1 LHPEAAFWYFVD
13 PQIKKYHMKTRSQSA
28 FTLIEMLVVI
38 SIIAVLAA
46 FAVPALTSALTK
58 GQMTGTLNN
67 GRQLYLAAQ
76 QMALDGAANSAPNLC
91 WPGDDATIATVT
103 DYCNRLY
110 QNDYLKPGDLQKLL
124 NAPGTNATVQANPAV
139 PPAPATVT
147 LAGANPAF
155 KWFKV
160 KDADSANVIF
170 LETNNY
176 TYDTAL
182 AVGTAP
188 FGDKGFIV
196 QRRGGDAS
204 ILRKNNAVH
213 TAGQE
218 AIFQGTVGKKVND
231 ADGTVGAEA
240 GGDKLNWP

>member
-1 LHPEAAFWYFVD
+1 
-13 PQIKKYHMKTRSQSA
+13 MKTRSQSA

-67 GRQLYLAAQ
+67 GRQIYLASQ
-76 QMALDGAANSAPNLC
+76 QMALDGAANSDPLLC

-103 DYCNRLY
+103 DYCNRLFA
-110 QNDYLKPGDLQKLL
+110 NDYLKPGDLQKLL
-124 NAPGTNATVQANPAV
+124 NAPGTATTVTFNAAA
-139 PPAPATVT
+139 PPNPATVT
-147 LAGANPAF
+147 LNGTPAF

-160 KDADSANVIF
+160 KDADSANVVF
-170 LETNNY
+170 LETANY
-176 TYDTAL
+176 TYNAAL
-182 AVGTAP
+182 PAGTAP

-204 ILRKNNAVH
+204 LLRKNNAQ
-213 TAGQE
+213 AGGNP
-218 AIFQGTVGKKVND
+218 AIFQGTVGKQTGD
-231 ADGTVGAEA
+231 PDGTVNAEVP
-240 GGDKLNWP
+240 GNLLTFP

>member
-1 LHPEAAFWYFVD
+1 MIHSSS
-13 PQIKKYHMKTRSQSA
+13 MKIRSQSA

-67 GRQLYLAAQ
+67 GRQIYLASQ
-76 QMALDGAANSAPNLC
+76 QMALDGAANSDPNLC

-103 DYCNRLY
+103 DYCNRLFA
-110 QNDYLKPGDLQKLL
+110 NDYLKPGDLQKLL
-124 NAPGTNATVQANPAV
+124 NAPGTATTVTFIAGRASH
-139 PPAPATVT
+139 PATVT
-147 LAGANPAF
+147 LAGAPAF

-160 KDADSANVIF
+160 KDADSANVVF
-170 LETNNY
+170 LETANY
-176 TYDTAL
+176 TYNAAL
-182 AVGTAP
+182 PAGTAP

-204 ILRKNNAVH
+204 LLRKNNAQ
-213 TAGQE
+213 AGGNP
-218 AIFQGTVGKKVND
+218 AIFQGTVGKQTGD
-231 ADGTVGAEA
+231 PDGTVNAEVP
-240 GGDKLNWP
+240 GNLLTFP

>member
-1 LHPEAAFWYFVD
+1 
-13 PQIKKYHMKTRSQSA
+13 MKIRSQSA

-76 QMALDGAANSAPNLC
+76 QMALDGAANSDPTLV
-91 WPGDDATIATVT
+91 WPGDDATITTVT
-103 DYCNRLY
+103 IYCNRLVA
-110 QNDYLKPGDLQKLL
+110 NDYLKPGDLQKLL
-124 NAPGTNATVQANPAV
+124 NAPGTNAAVTVAAPG
-139 PPAPATVT
+139 PPPVIT
-147 LAGANPAF
+147 LAGATPAF

-160 KDADSANVIF
+160 KDADSANVVF

-188 FGDKGFIV
+188 FGDKGFLV

-213 TAGQE
+213 TVGQE

-231 ADGTVGAEA
+231 AD
-240 GGDKLNWP
+240 